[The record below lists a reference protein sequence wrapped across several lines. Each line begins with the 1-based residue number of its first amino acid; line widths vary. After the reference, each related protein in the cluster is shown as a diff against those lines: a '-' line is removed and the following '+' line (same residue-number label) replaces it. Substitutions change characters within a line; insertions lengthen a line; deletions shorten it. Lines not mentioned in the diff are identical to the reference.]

1 MPAPINDRA
10 MKNFE
15 ASFIALSRPFVRYRK
30 LLLPPVW
37 KEFLLVYSKHFFSF
51 LRNDFVYISFYHSLQ
66 IMCAEHENIPMF

>member
-37 KEFLLVYSKHFFSF
+37 KEFCWFIPSISF
-51 LRNDFVYISFYHSLQ
+51 LSCVTILYIFPFITH
-66 IMCAEHENIPMF
+66 CK